1 MGLIL
6 GPLLLFW
13 IMAAG
18 FSIYI
23 GNALLEDGQSFI
35 AYLIAIIT
43 TLVYVLLSFLIR
55 FGNKK
60 ELWVFEIPF
69 FFMTNKIS
77 LFLYGVSIFF
87 YVWGDALKAQE
98 YGNEMIF
105 ILNFT
110 LAFSAIIGTF
120 SNDIFIK
127 SLAIK
132 RTH

>member
-6 GPLLLFW
+6 GPLMLFW
-13 IMAAG
+13 IIAAG

-23 GNALLEDGQSFI
+23 GNTLLNDYQTFQ
-35 AYLIAIIT
+35 AYLIAIT
-43 TLVYVLLSFLIR
+43 ATLAYVGLNLSIK

-87 YVWGDALKAQE
+87 YIWGDDLKSQE
-98 YGNEMIF
+98 YGNQMIF
-105 ILNFT
+105 ILNFAI
-110 LAFSAIIGTF
+110 AFSAVIGTF
-120 SNDIFIK
+120 CNEAFMK
-127 SLAIK
+127 ARQIK